1 MAETCHNCSALIT
14 GNFCI
19 NCGQKKYKRI
29 DKKYIW
35 DELQYTL
42 FHTNKGFLYSIKKIL
57 KNPGKTAMEFINGN
71 RVNHYKPILLVF
83 ILSGIA
89 TFISYKLLKLKE
101 VMNDYYTQKNIN
113 SSQMGDFMN
122 FLANYTSIIILLL
135 IPLFALSTWIAFKK
149 WGHNYYEHL
158 VINAYIQSFYTLIT
172 IIIFYPVMFVV
183 RHSPN
188 TFYLITQLL
197 MLIVPLIL
205 FWFFKEFYKS
215 KPIKSIV
222 IKVLAVVG
230 LTILGYLFF
239 SILVVF
245 ISLVMFK

>member
-1 MAETCHNCSALIT
+1 MTETCHNCSTLIT
-14 GNFCI
+14 GNFCS

-57 KNPGKTAMEFINGN
+57 SNPGKTAREFINGN

-101 VMNDYYTQKNIN
+101 VMNDYYTQSNIN

-122 FLANYTSIIILLL
+122 FLSSYTSIIMLLL

-158 VINAYIQSFYTLIT
+158 VMNAFILSFYTLIS
-172 IIIFYPVMFVV
+172 IIFIYPVMFIF

-188 TFYLITQLL
+188 VFILITQLSL
-197 MLIVPLIL
+197 LIVPLIL
-205 FWFFKEFYKS
+205 CWFFKTFYNN
-215 KPIKSIV
+215 KPVKSIV
-222 IKVLAVVG
+222 LKVLAVTG

-239 SILVVF
+239 TILIAF
-245 ISLVMFK
+245 IFIAMYK

>member
-14 GNFCI
+14 KNFCS

-57 KNPGKTAMEFINGN
+57 RNPGKTAMEFINGH

-89 TFISYKLLKLKE
+89 TFISYKLLKLKV
-101 VMNDYYTQKNIN
+101 VMNEYFTQKNIN
-113 SSQMGDFMN
+113 SNQMEDFMN
-122 FLANYTSIIILLL
+122 FLSSYTSIIMLLM

-158 VINAYIQSFYTLIT
+158 VINAYILSFYTLIS
-172 IIIFYPVMFVV
+172 IIFIYPVMYFY

-188 TFYLITQLL
+188 VFFLITQISMLL
-197 MLIVPLIL
+197 VPFIL
-205 FWFFKEFYKS
+205 FWFFKEFYKN
-215 KPIKSIV
+215 KLIKSIV
-222 IKVLAVVG
+222 LKVLAVIG
-230 LTILGYLFF
+230 LAIIGYMFF
-239 SILVVF
+239 SMLLAF
-245 ISLVMFK
+245 ISISIYK